1 MKIRYSAGLLI
12 ILAFLSAI
20 NVDGKPPKWAK
31 KLPKA
36 SNSTFRYYVA
46 SSEGRTRD
54 EARAKIYQTVK
65 NEIAESLGMASDINV
80 SQKSTI
86 DQATGS
92 MKIESN
98 NSVDGSSSVRIPM
111 QKVCE
116 SEERLKDGLYRVY
129 QLYQIAV
136 SGNVQPQYDS
146 FTNCY

>member
-1 MKIRYSAGLLI
+1 MKTRCFTSLLFF
-12 ILAFLSAI
+12 LALITGI
-20 NVDGKPPKWAK
+20 NAAEKPPKWAK
-31 KLPKA
+31 KIPKA

-54 EARAKIYQTVK
+54 EARAKIYQMVK

-80 SQKSTI
+80 SEKSSI
-86 DQATGS
+86 DPATGS
-92 MKIESN
+92 MKIETN

-116 SEERLKDGLYRVY
+116 SEERLKDGLYRIY

-136 SGNVQPQYDS
+136 TGNVQPQYDS